1 MKNLVTLVIS
11 FILLSCSNQEQKSKE
26 NPISVKSSTTRTNSS
41 IFNLSF
47 KSVLSSYYELKD
59 NFITENELLID
70 SSAKKLI
77 NAVDSVKLQEI
88 IDDSTVKYT
97 AQTYTEGIKSE
108 LIGLLGEKLLDEKK
122 KSFQMISEQL
132 YDLIRL
138 VQFDGEVIYHHYCPM
153 AFNNDGATWMSS
165 STLTLNP
172 YLSSTM
178 LNCGELRDS
187 IDFKRKIAT
196 N

>member
-1 MKNLVTLVIS
+1 MKYQFTLIIS
-11 FILLSCSNQEQKSKE
+11 AVLMACNNQDLKTIEST
-26 NPISVKSSTTRTNSS
+26 PSSIVNTTRTNSNA
-41 IFNLSF
+41 FNSSF
-47 KSVLSSYYELKD
+47 KPVLSIYYELKD
-59 NFITENELLID
+59 NFIAENDLLID
-70 SSAKKLI
+70 SAARKLI
-77 NAVDSVKLQEI
+77 NAVDSVKLEEI
-88 IDDSTVKYT
+88 FDDSTVKYT

-108 LIGLLGEKLLDEKK
+108 LIGLLGEKLLDDKK

-132 YDLIRL
+132 YDLIRV
-138 VQFDGEVIYHHYCPM
+138 VQFDGEIIYHHYCPM

-165 STLTLNP
+165 STLILNP

-187 IDFKRKIAT
+187 IDFKRKITT